1 MEGDTK
7 VTIGVIAVLVLAVAG
22 VVYYMSR
29 DSVLGVPTQET
40 VIPSEKAT
48 TTLPTATTT
57 VATSTQGT
65 QSQKSMTQ
73 AIITTNKGVIEIA
86 LATDKPATV
95 GNFEKLANSSFYNGI
110 KFHRVIKGFMI
121 QAGDPLSK
129 DAAQKASWGTGG
141 PGYKFNDELTGKETY
156 EQGTLAMA
164 NAGPNTNGSQF
175 FIVTASGG
183 APLPPSYTVFGKVTK
198 GLDVALAIENVATD
212 ASDRPVQDVVI
223 TSIVVK

>member
-29 DSVLGVPTQET
+29 DSVPAVPTQET
-40 VIPSEKAT
+40 VIPSETAT

-86 LATDKPATV
+86 LATDKPTTV
-95 GNFEKLANSSFYNGI
+95 GNFEKLANSRRS
-110 KFHRVIKGFMI
+110 VIKGRCTKSFMGNRRTRI
-121 QAGDPLSK
+121 Q
-129 DAAQKASWGTGG
+129 
-141 PGYKFNDELTGKETY
+141 
-156 EQGTLAMA
+156 
-164 NAGPNTNGSQF
+164 
-175 FIVTASGG
+175 V
-183 APLPPSYTVFGKVTK
+183 
-198 GLDVALAIENVATD
+198 
-212 ASDRPVQDVVI
+212 
-223 TSIVVK
+223 

>member
-7 VTIGVIAVLVLAVAG
+7 VTIGVIVVLVFAIAG
-22 VVYYMSR
+22 VMYYMSR
-29 DSVLGVPTQET
+29 DSVGPVKET
-40 VIPSEKAT
+40 LTTIQQT
-48 TTLPTATTT
+48 TTSTSMATTT

-65 QSQKSMTQ
+65 QSQKTMTQ

-86 LATDKPATV
+86 LATDKPLTV
-95 GNFEKLANSSFYNGI
+95 GNFEKLANSSFYNGV

-129 DAAQKASWGTGG
+129 DATQKASWGTGG

-175 FIVTASGG
+175 FIVTATPG

-198 GLDVALAIENVATD
+198 GLDVALAIENVTTD
-212 ASDRPVQDVVI
+212 ANDRPTQDVVI
-223 TSIVVK
+223 TSVVVK